1 MPGFGRDRR
10 RAQYARLREEGDGF
24 VRGLPRSLQDF
35 GRRPESDD
43 GVCREQLNERL
54 RARMSARAAGALA
67 PGSLEASETRTQL
80 RCFACSSLRGSGEG
94 QGPVFDASVP
104 IGPQASN
111 VRPRISCQHQ
121 AHRGDE
127 SGRELA
133 PPQYDV
139 DERAADA
146 PLPQSANGWMV
157 SNCACAIAAWT
168 SAGMSLRLRNAARS
182 FIKSGT
188 YSGGG
193 GTKSACPGLNRLPP
207 IQF

>member
-1 MPGFGRDRR
+1 MP
-10 RAQYARLREEGDGF
+10 AA
-24 VRGLPRSLQDF
+24 S
-35 GRRPESDD
+35 PEHTSAT
-43 GVCREQLNERL
+43 GSS
-54 RARMSARAAGALA
+54 RARIPIAFVLVSRFPSLCPRIAARTRGQYVSSGIHLAAVAHLSRGHFV
-67 PGSLEASETRTQL
+67 PL
-80 RCFACSSLRGSGEG
+80 RVLPRGSGEG

-146 PLPQSANGWMV
+146 TIAGGEWMD
-157 SNCACAIAAWT
+157 
-168 SAGMSLRLRNAARS
+168 GLELRMRDRSLDER
-182 FIKSGT
+182 GHV
-188 YSGGG
+188 
-193 GTKSACPGLNRLPP
+193 
-207 IQF
+207 

>member
-146 PLPQSANGWMV
+146 TIAVGEWMDGLELRMR
-157 SNCACAIAAWT
+157 WT

-182 FIKSGT
+182 FIKFGT